1 MLRVAYHFHFGA
13 VGGFREVGFQHGAAG
28 AGLHQCG
35 GGGYDVAGREG
46 IALHAFGGVEQGV
59 DFVFV
64 LAAQAEGGF
73 AGHGVKVDGVGHGFG
88 AEVEVVRALGQ
99 GGVVGH
105 EADEFGKGG
114 GCHKLL
120 VF

>member
-1 MLRVAYHFHFGA
+1 M
-13 VGGFREVGFQHGAAG
+13 E
-28 AGLHQCG
+28 
-35 GGGYDVAGREG
+35 
-46 IALHAFGGVEQGV
+46 
-59 DFVFV
+59 
-64 LAAQAEGGF
+64 
-73 AGHGVKVDGVGHGFG
+73 VDGVGHGFG

-120 VF
+120 VFLMGLVNNRVYYWGFFKLAFKPVPL